1 MHNFKRAVADTCVF
15 QVTLPSGHV
24 GLGRGRG
31 QQKHLPRA
39 VSFPAVPRAVAEI
52 KVLNPVSFTG
62 VGKQTGVKM
71 YSSEGKNCTDVVVS

>member
-1 MHNFKRAVADTCVF
+1 M
-15 QVTLPSGHV
+15 
-24 GLGRGRG
+24 
-31 QQKHLPRA
+31 
-39 VSFPAVPRAVAEI
+39 PRAVAEI